1 MSKHIVD
8 DEQRSDRRP
17 TPMRPLGSGLEGASA
32 SLALLDDVHRHR
44 LRRAA
49 LYLPL
54 PSQER
59 GPFQFSDRL
68 LGMSDIDRPQIV
80 IVQKSHPRK
89 PSAGNS
95 HSPRMPYLGSLPVPQ
110 LPDIKCPEDT
120 VIARDQTALIWKSGV
135 VRQRFYTLTTCPFL
149 GEHYRPAILNP

>member
-1 MSKHIVD
+1 MHIVD

-17 TPMRPLGSGLEGASA
+17 TPMRPSGSGLEGASA

-49 LYLPL
+49 LHLPL

-68 LGMSDIDRPQIV
+68 LVVGLRRACGRVVVLFLQQRDIAN
-80 IVQKSHPRK
+80 SGTF
-89 PSAGNS
+89 GNI
-95 HSPRMPYLGSLPVPQ
+95 Q
-110 LPDIKCPEDT
+110 QDKN
-120 VIARDQTALIWKSGV
+120 IAV
-135 VRQRFYTLTTCPFL
+135 
-149 GEHYRPAILNP
+149 

>member
-1 MSKHIVD
+1 MSMHIVD
-8 DEQRSDRRP
+8 DEQHSDRRA

-49 LYLPL
+49 LHLPL

-68 LGMSDIDRPQIV
+68 LGMLLPLASSATGPPGNASEFFQWVHTGAR
-80 IVQKSHPRK
+80 KSK
-89 PSAGNS
+89 
-95 HSPRMPYLGSLPVPQ
+95 
-110 LPDIKCPEDT
+110 
-120 VIARDQTALIWKSGV
+120 KSQV
-135 VRQRFYTLTTCPFL
+135 F
-149 GEHYRPAILNP
+149 

>member
-8 DEQRSDRRP
+8 DEQRSDRRA
-17 TPMRPLGSGLEGASA
+17 TPMRPSGSGLEGASA

-49 LYLPL
+49 LHLPL

-68 LGMSDIDRPQIV
+68 LDAHWDVPL
-80 IVQKSHPRK
+80 K
-89 PSAGNS
+89 PVA
-95 HSPRMPYLGSLPVPQ
+95 M
-110 LPDIKCPEDT
+110 E
-120 VIARDQTALIWKSGV
+120 
-135 VRQRFYTLTTCPFL
+135 
-149 GEHYRPAILNP
+149 